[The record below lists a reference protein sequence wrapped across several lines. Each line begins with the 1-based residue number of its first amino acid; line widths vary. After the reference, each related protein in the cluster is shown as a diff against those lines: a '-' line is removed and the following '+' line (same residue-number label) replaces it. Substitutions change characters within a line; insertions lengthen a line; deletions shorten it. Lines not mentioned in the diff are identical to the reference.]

1 MREKAQ
7 RQNQTELLFKFTS
20 PMSPLQ
26 SAHGEQGL
34 PQGWSVDHANKSRPV
49 TCSIAPFEGQASSV
63 RKKKARR
70 ALFSLRVQGG
80 KEGKESR
87 HLLPWLLAKYED
99 PAIQK
104 APFSCSQPA
113 NVTRS
118 EGRQHRR
125 RPAAS
130 FNALMIRARAAQQR
144 KEKWWRIE
152 GRLYVTWLHNI
163 AVIIYY
169 YF

>member
-1 MREKAQ
+1 
-7 RQNQTELLFKFTS
+7 
-20 PMSPLQ
+20 MSPP
-26 SAHGEQGL
+26 AVCTGAMHGEQGL

-70 ALFSLRVQGG
+70 ALFSLREQGG

-104 APFSCSQPA
+104 APVLMLSASQCH
-113 NVTRS
+113 TFW
-118 EGRQHRR
+118 GK
-125 RPAAS
+125 
-130 FNALMIRARAAQQR
+130 AAQEETR
-144 KEKWWRIE
+144 
-152 GRLYVTWLHNI
+152 G
-163 AVIIYY
+163 
-169 YF
+169 FF

>member
-1 MREKAQ
+1 MKREREDRGFDIQPIDEGKGTKAKSDGAPFQ
-7 RQNQTELLFKFTS
+7 IHISDVPPAVCAGAT
-20 PMSPLQ
+20 
-26 SAHGEQGL
+26 HGEQGL
-34 PQGWSVDHANKSRPV
+34 PQGCSVDHANKSRPV

-70 ALFSLRVQGG
+70 ALFSMREQGG

-113 NVTRS
+113 NVTRL
-118 EGRQHRR
+118 EGKAAQEETRR
-125 RPAAS
+125 TRRTLL
-130 FNALMIRARAAQQR
+130 LMIRARAAHHR
-144 KEKWWRIE
+144 KEK
-152 GRLYVTWLHNI
+152 
-163 AVIIYY
+163 
-169 YF
+169 

>member
-125 RPAAS
+125 PAAS
-130 FNALMIRARAAQQR
+130 FNALMIRARAAHQR
-144 KEKWWRIE
+144 KEKLWRIE

-169 YF
+169 YI

>member
-7 RQNQTELLFKFTS
+7 RQNRTELLFKFTS
-20 PMSPLQ
+20 PMSPP
-26 SAHGEQGL
+26 AVCGDATHGEQGL
-34 PQGWSVDHANKSRPV
+34 PQGCSVDHANKSRPV

-70 ALFSLRVQGG
+70 ALFSMREQGG

-113 NVTRS
+113 SVTRL

-125 RPAAS
+125 RPAAPG
-130 FNALMIRARAAQQR
+130 AL
-144 KEKWWRIE
+144 
-152 GRLYVTWLHNI
+152 LLTL
-163 AVIIYY
+163 
-169 YF
+169 